1 MLSLDYAEPGHLYR
15 FLIAMYILPYG
26 ANRLTKKTALY
37 IFARTELAHSFF
49 MVAKVSWKTKNPEK
63 VREQL
68 KRYYQKNRDHIRQK
82 NKDWKLRNPE
92 KRAKQRVCE
101 KERYHDRHNPY

>member
-1 MLSLDYAEPGHLYR
+1 MQSRRVWAH
-15 FLIAMYILPYG
+15 
-26 ANRLTKKTALY
+26 RLTKKTTTLY
-37 IFARTELAHSFF
+37 IFARTELAHSF

-68 KRYYQKNRDHIRQK
+68 KRYYQKNRDYIRKK
-82 NKDWKLRNPE
+82 NNDWKLRNPE